1 MNNTILHVED
11 ITKTYQSG
19 PQTVEVLKGV
29 NLKIQKGEIVII
41 MGPSGVGKS
50 TLLHLIGG
58 LDKPTSGKI
67 VVNNTNIFELENSK
81 LAHFRNTSIGFVF
94 QFHHL
99 LPEFSALENLMIPG
113 MINKSNLEEL
123 KLKSVAL
130 LDKIGLSDRINH
142 KPSQLSGGEQQR
154 VAVARAL
161 VNQPQLIL
169 ADEPTGNLD
178 KRNSESLY
186 NLIFELNRTL
196 NQTFIIVTH
205 NEMMARNANKVVELE
220 DGKIKNLIQK

>member
-1 MNNTILHVED
+1 M
-11 ITKTYQSG
+11 
-19 PQTVEVLKGV
+19 
-29 NLKIQKGEIVII
+29 
-41 MGPSGVGKS
+41 
-50 TLLHLIGG
+50 
-58 LDKPTSGKI
+58 
-67 VVNNTNIFELENSK
+67 
-81 LAHFRNTSIGFVF
+81 
-94 QFHHL
+94 
-99 LPEFSALENLMIPG
+99 
-113 MINKSNLEEL
+113 
-123 KLKSVAL
+123 
-130 LDKIGLSDRINH
+130 
-142 KPSQLSGGEQQR
+142 SGGEQQR